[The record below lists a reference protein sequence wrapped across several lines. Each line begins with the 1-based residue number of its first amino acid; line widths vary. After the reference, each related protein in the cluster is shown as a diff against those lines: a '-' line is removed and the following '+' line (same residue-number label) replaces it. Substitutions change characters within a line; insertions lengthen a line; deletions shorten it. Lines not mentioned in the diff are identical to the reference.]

1 MSSNFF
7 NFAKSPRISL
17 RLIIG
22 YPSMG
27 QCRAWGSKKSDPPHM
42 LSAQFELPTVTD
54 TEAVVEFRFCEPL
67 FVLFDL
73 QSV

>member
-1 MSSNFF
+1 
-7 NFAKSPRISL
+7 
-17 RLIIG
+17 
-22 YPSMG
+22 MG
-27 QCRAWGSKKSDPPHM
+27 QYRAWGSKKGDPPHM

-54 TEAVVEFRFCEPL
+54 TEVVVEFRFCEPL